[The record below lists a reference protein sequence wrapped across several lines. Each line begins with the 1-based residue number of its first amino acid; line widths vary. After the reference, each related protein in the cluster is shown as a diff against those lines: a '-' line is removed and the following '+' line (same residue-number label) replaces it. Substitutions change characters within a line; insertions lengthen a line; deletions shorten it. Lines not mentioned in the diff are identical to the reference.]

1 MTIALTT
8 KTQAQEAGLRPA
20 VRAERTK
27 LTSLRSTT
35 WTLGVTGVGS
45 VLVTFL
51 TCLHARHRPSGGY
64 QGFDP
69 TNQALTGLFIA
80 SLLIGVLG
88 VLAVTGEYSSG
99 TIRTSL
105 AAMPRRETLI
115 GAKAV
120 VVGGLTLVAGELLSF
135 TCFFVG
141 QSVLSGAAPTAS
153 LGQPGVLRA
162 VVLSGAFLALL
173 ALFGLGLG
181 TALRHTAGAV
191 AGYAGAFLLL
201 TVVLDRFSQ
210 SAARFTPEQIL
221 ANSVAAAV
229 PQPDALS
236 ATIGFMLMAA
246 YAAAALCLGGAALI
260 RRDA

>member
-8 KTQAQEAGLRPA
+8 HTPSGRSGLRPA
-20 VRAERTK
+20 VRAEWTK
-27 LTSLRSTT
+27 LTSLRSTP
-35 WTLGVTGVGS
+35 WTIGAMALGSIVVTYLS
-45 VLVTFL
+45 
-51 TCLHARHRPSGGY
+51 CLHARHHSAVWY

-69 TNQALTGLFIA
+69 TNQAMSGLFVA

-88 VLAVTGEYSSG
+88 ALAVTGEYSSG
-99 TIRTSL
+99 SIRTSL
-105 AAMPRRETLI
+105 AALPRRQTFL

-120 VVGGLTLVAGELLSF
+120 VVGGVALVVGELLSF
-135 TCFFVG
+135 ACFFVG
-141 QSVLSGAAPTAS
+141 RAVLSGAAPTAS

-191 AGYAGAFLLL
+191 ASYAGALLL
-201 TVVLDRFSQ
+201 VTVLLDRFSP
-210 SAARFTPEQIL
+210 SAARFAPEQIY
-221 ANSVAAAV
+221 ANSVAAVV
-229 PQPDALS
+229 PQANSLS
-236 ATIGFMLMAA
+236 ATIGFMVMVA
-246 YAAAALCLGGAALI
+246 YAAAALCLGGAALV